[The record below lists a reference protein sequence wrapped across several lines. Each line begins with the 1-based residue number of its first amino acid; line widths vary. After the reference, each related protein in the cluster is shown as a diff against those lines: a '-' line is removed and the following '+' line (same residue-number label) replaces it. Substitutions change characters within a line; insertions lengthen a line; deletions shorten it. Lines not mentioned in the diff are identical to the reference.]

1 MSEPYTRTKRNLAE
15 KTTTGYIFP
24 EMTRERAEW
33 INYFLVDRLVEFHEI
48 NVDGRVFYILV
59 ENMEG
64 RTEPCP
70 EEFKSDMEG
79 LCVILKESP
88 KPLVTIHTS
97 STYVEF

>member
-1 MSEPYTRTKRNLAE
+1 MSEPYLARAKDRLK

-24 EMTRERAEW
+24 EMTHEQAEW
-33 INYFLVDRLVEFHEI
+33 INYFLAGRPIEFNEI
-48 NVDGRVFYILV
+48 KIDGRRFYILV
-59 ENMEG
+59 EDMEG
-64 RTEPCP
+64 RTKPCP
-70 EEFKSDMEG
+70 EEFKSAMEG

>member
-24 EMTRERAEW
+24 EMTRKQAEW
-33 INYFLVDRLVEFHEI
+33 MNYFLAGRPTVFNEI
-48 NVDGRVFYILV
+48 KIDGRMFYILV
-59 ENMEG
+59 EDMEG